1 MISIHNQALPM
12 HLACMFEL
20 KHLHSKLFLLAH
32 EMVDRE
38 PDNALSWY
46 AVGMW
51 YLSKGSWGQARQ
63 FFAYVYS
70 FGVFSMF
77 CALTIYIA
85 SLRSWTRASRRRGYR
100 SRTPSRSRE
109 SMTMRLRRT
118 RRVRGCLMGSSPFP
132 S

>member
-51 YLSKGSWGQARQ
+51 YLSKGSWGQAHQ
-63 FFAYVYS
+63 FFA
-70 FGVFSMF
+70 
-77 CALTIYIA
+77 
-85 SLRSWTRASRRRGYR
+85 
-100 SRTPSRSRE
+100 
-109 SMTMRLRRT
+109 
-118 RRVRGCLMGSSPFP
+118 
-132 S
+132 